1 MITFLLGMMA
11 GATFAVVIL
20 ALLAVINEEG

>member
-11 GATFAVVIL
+11 VATFAVGIL
-20 ALLAVINEEG
+20 ALLAITDEEG

>member
-11 GATFAVVIL
+11 GTTFAVGIL
-20 ALLAVINEEG
+20 ALLSITDEEG